1 LEDKASAAESNLN
14 LSPSQLSSEVVNRDS
29 VEKSASR
36 PVQNEFATSDENNV
50 EHILS
55 EVDQEMEPEHI
66 DSSGNSSDEN
76 NIGVP
81 IMQGGA
87 LRRKHHRAWTLSEI
101 AKLVEG
107 VSKYGAG
114 KWSEIK
120 KHLFSSHSYR
130 TSVDLK
136 DKWRNLLKTSFAQSP
151 SNSVGSLKKHGS
163 MHIPTQIL
171 LRVRELAEKQSQ

>member
-1 LEDKASAAESNLN
+1 M
-14 LSPSQLSSEVVNRDS
+14 Q
-29 VEKSASR
+29 
-36 PVQNEFATSDENNV
+36 FATSHKNNE

-55 EVDQEMEPEHI
+55 EVEQDMEPEHM
-66 DSSGNSSDEN
+66 DSSGNSSDDNN
-76 NIGVP
+76 NIGTP

-87 LRRKHHRAWTLSEI
+87 LRRKHHRAWTLSEV

-120 KHLFSSHSYR
+120 KHSFSSYSYR

-136 DKWRNLLKTSFAQSP
+136 VIQLLCISYQSMLWF
-151 SNSVGSLKKHGS
+151 NHLVVL
-163 MHIPTQIL
+163 
-171 LRVRELAEKQSQ
+171 